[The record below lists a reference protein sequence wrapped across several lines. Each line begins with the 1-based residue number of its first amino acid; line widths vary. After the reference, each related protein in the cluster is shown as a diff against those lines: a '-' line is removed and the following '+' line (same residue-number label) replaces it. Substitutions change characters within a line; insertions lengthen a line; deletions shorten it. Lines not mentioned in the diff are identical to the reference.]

1 MLRYIPTTSFKDL
14 GNPAEQEPVGMQPR
28 RCLNCGNPITDDT
41 RQYQLFC
48 SSFCRYEIEEKHAR

>member
-1 MLRYIPTTSFKDL
+1 MLKDAPVSSL
-14 GNPAEQEPVGMQPR
+14 EGRQTGADTKPVQEQPR

-48 SSFCRYEIEEKHAR
+48 SSFCRYEIEEKQ